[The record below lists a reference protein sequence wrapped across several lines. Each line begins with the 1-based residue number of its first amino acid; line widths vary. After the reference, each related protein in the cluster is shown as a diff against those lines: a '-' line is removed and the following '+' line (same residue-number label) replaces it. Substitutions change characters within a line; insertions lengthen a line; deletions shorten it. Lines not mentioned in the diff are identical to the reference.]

1 MNADV
6 KSIKNSLTIIVC
18 FLIIYSIAILKSI
31 LIPLALALF
40 FVLLIEPVLHWLMSK
55 KMSFALSVILVLIV
69 SIYLINGVGSII
81 YGTGQSIVEQ
91 QDKLYQQ
98 LVAKINPMLAWI
110 KETIKLELPLVG
122 SDTPVDDLWQL
133 ISKEWLLTASGS
145 FAGALSNIGQLVFM
159 TSLYFFALLGGIM
172 NYQSFLN
179 YVSAGD
185 ESERLLKTFESVKT
199 SITTYVKVKFLVSLG
214 TGSLFS
220 IICLIFDVDF
230 ALFWGFLAFS
240 FNFIPTVGSFIA
252 TLPAVL
258 LGIIQ
263 IESAPMVVL
272 FVLCLVAVQIVF
284 GNILEPKLVGR
295 SFAINTVFVIL
306 SLVFWGYLWGIVGM
320 VLSTPILVLVKAILD
335 QFPEYQVISRLMG
348 VSEE

>member
-1 MNADV
+1 MNTDV
-6 KSIKNSLTIIVC
+6 KSIKNSLTIIVV
-18 FLIIYSIAILKSI
+18 FLLVYAIAVLKSI

-55 KMSFALSVILVLIV
+55 KMNFTVSVIIILIIT
-69 SIYLINGVGSII
+69 IYVINGVGSII
-81 YGTGQSIVEQ
+81 YSTGQSIVEQ

-98 LVAKINPMLAWI
+98 LIGKITPVLAWI
-110 KETIKLELPLVG
+110 QETVPLELPFAE
-122 SDTPVDDLWQL
+122 SKTPVSDLWQL
-133 ISKEWLLTASGS
+133 ISKDWLLTASGS

-172 NYQSFLN
+172 NYRNFLT

-185 ESERLLKTFESVKT
+185 ENERLLKTFESVKT
-199 SITTYVKVKFLVSLG
+199 SINTYIKVKFLVSLG
-214 TGSLFS
+214 TGTTFWLV
-220 IICLIFDVDF
+220 CLIFDVDF

-263 IESAPMVVL
+263 IESGIFVAF
-272 FVLCLVAVQIVF
+272 FVLCLVATQIVF
-284 GNILEPKLVGR
+284 GNILEPNLVGK

-306 SLVFWGYLWGIVGM
+306 SLVFWGYLWGVVGM
-320 VLSTPILVLVKAILD
+320 ILSTPILVLTKAILD
-335 QFPEYQVISRLMG
+335 QFPEYQVFSRLMG
-348 VSEE
+348 VGE